1 MIFLRISVG
10 WKWNQND
17 VSTRQ
22 NTFSLIFVKSFLF
35 DIIAIIVNDSSL
47 PPGVDKKVP
56 KVFSDQITRILRS
69 FFQFLLHLLVNVGSD
84 FNHEPGYD
92 DVYSFAYD
100 FILRILRFYCL
111 KLIAS
116 AAASVCLHL
125 THLRQNI
132 NKLSESEF
140 TFKNLL

>member
-1 MIFLRISVG
+1 MMFSV
-10 WKWNQND
+10 W
-17 VSTRQ
+17 TRQ

-69 FFQFLLHLLVNVGSD
+69 FFQFLLHLLVNVGSA

-92 DVYSFAYD
+92 DVYSFAYG

-111 KLIAS
+111 KLMAS
-116 AAASVCLHL
+116 VASVCLLL

-132 NKLSESEF
+132 NKLSNHNLYSK
-140 TFKNLL
+140 TSFKFWN

>member
-1 MIFLRISVG
+1 MEP
-10 WKWNQND
+10 KWCFNE
-17 VSTRQ
+17 TKH
-22 NTFSLIFVKSFLF
+22 FFI
-35 DIIAIIVNDSSL
+35 DICQILPFWHYCDHVNDSSL

-69 FFQFLLHLLVNVGSD
+69 FFQFLLHLLVNVGSA

-92 DVYSFAYD
+92 DVYSFAYG

-111 KLIAS
+111 KLMAS
-116 AAASVCLHL
+116 VASVCLLL

-132 NKLSESEF
+132 NKLWDQNFHSKTS
-140 TFKNLL
+140 FKFWN